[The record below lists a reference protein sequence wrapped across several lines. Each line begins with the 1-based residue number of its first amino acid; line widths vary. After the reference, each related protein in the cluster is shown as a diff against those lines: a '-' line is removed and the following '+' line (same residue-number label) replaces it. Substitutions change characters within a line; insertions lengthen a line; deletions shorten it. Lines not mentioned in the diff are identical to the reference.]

1 MEMSIVSLHGRLV
14 PGRPAENARDR
25 LRDGDTKRENCHD
38 QHYSCRQFK
47 SAIDG
52 KARDHEP
59 KKLGPSVSQKHLRR
73 IVVEDK
79 ESQDCTKQ
87 RHKDC
92 PHDCHALECGEE
104 KHCEENQGSDA
115 TRKTVQ
121 SIDEVQRIR
130 DSHDPKIGKED
141 ACNAKL
147 EEPSMKEVGQ
157 RGHTDS
163 KRDDDD
169 CCH

>member
-25 LRDGDTKRENCHD
+25 LRDGDTKRKNCHD
-38 QHYSCRQFK
+38 QHNSCRQFK

-59 KKLGPSVSQKHLRR
+59 KKLGPGVSQKHLRR

-87 RHKDC
+87 RHRIAPMTAMPLNAAKKNI
-92 PHDCHALECGEE
+92 ARRI
-104 KHCEENQGSDA
+104 SAA
-115 TRKTVQ
+115 TPPARP
-121 SIDEVQRIR
+121 S
-130 DSHDPKIGKED
+130 S
-141 ACNAKL
+141 
-147 EEPSMKEVGQ
+147 PSMRFSAFVIPTIQK
-157 RGHTDS
+157 
-163 KRDDDD
+163 
-169 CCH
+169 